1 MHVNFSLHKVVV
13 VFLSLLNRKIL
24 ERKGSISNIVCSFA
38 ALVHFGRRASCLRGT
53 ASPRARWVRAV
64 ARKTTHSSNN
74 SCNLNPIVRM
84 PIFSIGSRDSGAAAH
99 HWHRSLHFQK
109 HPDLFYKKELLIFW
123 SAGAVQETSFIPLLH
138 LYALAVVP
146 PACRV
151 PLRQG
156 LNRLG

>member
-1 MHVNFSLHKVVV
+1 MDA
-13 VFLSLLNRKIL
+13 LLLKLLIL
-24 ERKGSISNIVCSFA
+24 ERKGSTRNIVCSFA
-38 ALVHFGRRASCLRGT
+38 TLVRFGRRTSCLQGT

-64 ARKTTHSSNN
+64 AWKTPHSSSD

-84 PIFSIGSRDSGAAAH
+84 PIFSIGSRDSGAAAR

-123 SAGAVQETSFIPLLH
+123 SAMVVQATSFVPLLR

-156 LNRLG
+156 LDGLGR